1 MRLVLAV
8 LAAALASCEG
18 CPDIGMQ
25 KICVRVEDPR
35 ADALRISFCGKEP
48 RLNDIKLRRRPDDET
63 IWRLVPSFRPDGDR
77 PRLRD
82 LTYGVVPS
90 GWDESGPR
98 PPPLTAGDRI
108 TISVWG
114 PGSNGWIEVTVE

>member
-8 LAAALASCEG
+8 LAAVLASCEG
-18 CPDIGMQ
+18 CPDIGLQ
-25 KICVRVEDPR
+25 KICVRVESAE
-35 ADALRISFCGKEP
+35 ADSLRVSFCGKEP
-48 RLNDIKLRRRPDDET
+48 RLDQVTVWRQPEDVE
-63 IWRLVPSFRPDGDR
+63 IWSLVPSFRPDGAR

-98 PPPLTAGDRI
+98 PPPLTVGDRI
-108 TISVWG
+108 TISVRG
-114 PGSNGWIEVTVE
+114 PGSHGWIDVTVE

>member
-48 RLNDIKLRRRPDDET
+48 RLGRIKLLRQPDEET
-63 IWRLVPSFRPDGDR
+63 IWLVVPTADTEP
-77 PRLRD
+77 LRE
-82 LTYGVVPS
+82 LTYGVLPE
-90 GWDESGPR
+90 GWQEAGPK
-98 PPPLTAGDRI
+98 PTLIPGERI
-108 TISVWG
+108 AISVWG
-114 PGSNGWIEVTVE
+114 PGSNGWIDVTVE